1 MNPFQDKVVM
11 VTGGASGIGRALCE
25 GLGQGGAVV
34 VVADI
39 NGKGAQQV
47 AATITKKGG
56 RGHAVHLDVSKSAQ
70 VRHVIHDTVNEY
82 GQLNYLFNNAGIA
95 VIGETFDMKPAHWK
109 RTLDV
114 NLWGVIYGTTT
125 AYQVMVQQGFGHIV
139 NTASAAGLV
148 PIPLLTA
155 YTTTKHA
162 VVGLSLSLRV
172 EAAGHG
178 VKVSVVCPGI
188 IRTNIP
194 NVATYLKVKRE
205 VALSKLSSVRMM
217 DVDKCARVI
226 LRGVA
231 RNKAVIKVAPFAY
244 IISWLYRIHPALMT
258 PWYRKAHKDFQLL
271 KSKSLEG
278 S

>member
-25 GLGQGGAVV
+25 GLGQRGAVV

-39 NGKGAQQV
+39 NGNGAHQV

-56 RGHAVHLDVSKSAQ
+56 RAHAVHLDVSKPAQ

-95 VIGETFDMKPAHWK
+95 VIGEAFDMKPAHWK

-125 AYQVMVQQGFGHIV
+125 AYQVMAKQGFGHIV

-155 YTTTKHA
+155 YTATKHA

-178 VKVSVVCPGI
+178 VKVSTVCPGI
-188 IRTNIP
+188 IQTNIP
-194 NVATYLKVKRE
+194 NVATYLKIKRE

-244 IISWLYRIHPALMT
+244 IISWLYRIHPALMI
-258 PWYRKAHKDFQLL
+258 PWYRKALKDFRLIQ
-271 KSKSLEG
+271 SKS
-278 S
+278 